1 MPRQARLDAPGTL
14 HHVILR
20 GLERRPIVADD
31 QDREAQALMRRRRAP
46 LGLEELRMG
55 SRRRIAAVRS
65 GLAVTLVTRLGLS
78 LAEAAR
84 QLGVS
89 TAGIAQA
96 VARAE

>member
-1 MPRQARLDAPGTL
+1 M
-14 HHVILR
+14 
-20 GLERRPIVADD
+20 ADD
-31 QDREAQALMRRRRAP
+31 QDREAQALMRRRCRRAHI
-46 LGLEELRMG
+46 GVEEFRMG
-55 SRRRIAAVRS
+55 NRRRRLAAGRG
-65 GLAVTLVTRLGLS
+65 GLAGKLVTRLGLS